1 MNIKTFKNIEQAT
14 EYIINTCLK
23 VNQFNE
29 VVRILEEKSVIKIN
43 NTYIFIDELELLN

>member
-1 MNIKTFKNIEQAT
+1 MIVKTFKNIEQAT

-29 VVRILEEKSVIKIN
+29 VVRLLEEKSVVKIE
-43 NTYIFIDELELLN
+43 NTFIFIDENDILS